1 MNALL
6 EFNARPV
13 PPSEVA
19 RSFIPPE
26 RHFAALLTRNHTLIM
41 GPRGSGKTTLLK
53 MLTVRALRNWSH
65 PKAAD
70 YAQQIGFNAVFIPA
84 DVAWGKQIE
93 ALEQTSENSHRKE
106 AAFVLHTLRALIHAM
121 REAVELSRK
130 GSPAHLQHLA
140 VPMSSSQEEDVVR
153 LITQRLKI
161 RPVINSLLGVEN
173 ALESLLD
180 EINSGESD
188 QSFTVETLPSKV
200 SIVVSAFNG
209 TAGDDDRRWALLFD
223 EMEIAP
229 TRIKS
234 FLLSSIRSFDERV
247 IIKLALAPYM
257 EDASFERTPT
267 SPQPLH
273 DYQTVQLTYPNK
285 EDANQ
290 FSVELFQSTFL
301 RLGYE
306 VNSLANV
313 FATPPGGTGFGR
325 RGTGKRR
332 DLPPEFI
339 SLAEKDDTFRAYV
352 KERGLLSGNY
362 NFNEINV
369 AQDIRK
375 VLPIVIAR
383 DYYIRKFEKNHASF
397 NRSRKSH
404 ALYAGYP
411 SIVDITEGNPRA
423 ILTLVTPL
431 VHDLNL
437 SLSVG
442 EQPRKIS
449 SALQSQAIRRVE
461 LLLTSLL
468 QVIPLDFGG
477 FEPGKGLLDFIDKI
491 GRSFED
497 RLIRH
502 PFRTDYVGTF
512 VLDENV
518 SRAIVSAVGKALN
531 AGAIIHVPYPESGPD
546 ILLRGLIGQRFRL
559 SYSLAPRYRLLLTLG
574 DRVSLSK
581 LLWEERGVSLK
592 GNQTSLFEGIDDQ

>member
-65 PKAAD
+65 PKSAE
-70 YAQQIGFNAVFIPA
+70 YARQIGFNAVFIPA
-84 DVAWGKQIE
+84 DVAWGKQID
-93 ALEQTSENSHRKE
+93 ALEQTGEGSHRKE

-121 REAVELSRK
+121 REAVELGRR
-130 GSPAHLQHLA
+130 GPPAHLEHLA
-140 VPMSSSQEEDVVR
+140 VAIDSVQEESVVR
-153 LITQRLKI
+153 LITQPLKI
-161 RPVINSLLGVEN
+161 TPVINSLLGVEN

-188 QSFTVETLPSKV
+188 QTFTVETLPSKV
-200 SIVVSAFNG
+200 SIIVSAFNG
-209 TAGDDDRRWALLFD
+209 ISGDDDRRWALLFD

-229 TRIKS
+229 ARIKS
-234 FLLSSIRSFDERV
+234 FLLSSIRSFDERI

-257 EDASFERTPT
+257 ADASFERTPT

-273 DYQTVQLTYPNK
+273 DYQTIQLTYPNK
-285 EDANQ
+285 EDSIQ
-290 FSVELFQSTFL
+290 FSVELFLSTFL

-306 VNSLANV
+306 VKSLSDV
-313 FATPPGGTGFGR
+313 FAMPPGGTGFGR
-325 RGTGKRR
+325 RGSTKRR
-332 DLPPEFI
+332 ELPQEFL
-339 SLAEKDDTFRAYV
+339 SLAEKDETFRIYLD
-352 KERGLLSGNY
+352 ERGLLSKKY
-362 NFNEINV
+362 SFTEANV

-375 VLPIVIAR
+375 VLPIVVSR
-383 DYYIRKFEKNHASF
+383 DYYIRRFERNHASF

-404 ALYAGYP
+404 VLYAGFP
-411 SIVDITEGNPRA
+411 SIVEVTEGNPRA

-431 VHDLNL
+431 VHDLNR
-437 SLSVG
+437 SFKSG

-449 SALQSQAIRRVE
+449 SALQSQALRRVE

-468 QVIPLDFGG
+468 QVIPLDFGS
-477 FEPGKGLLDFIDKI
+477 FEPGKGLLDFVDQI

-497 RLIRH
+497 RLIRQ

-512 VLDENV
+512 VLDEHV
-518 SRAIVSAVGKALN
+518 SNSIVGAVGKALN
-531 AGAIIHVPYPESGPD
+531 AGAIIHVPFPDSGPD

-581 LLWEERGVSLK
+581 LLWEARRVSVMED
-592 GNQTSLFEGIDDQ
+592 QSSLFDGVASQ

>member
-1 MNALL
+1 MSALL

-65 PKAAD
+65 AKAAE
-70 YAQQIGFNAVFIPA
+70 YGRQVGFNAVFIPA

-93 ALEQTSENSHRKE
+93 ALEQTSESGHRKE

-121 REAVELSRK
+121 REAVELGRT
-130 GSPAHLQHLA
+130 GAPAHLQHLA
-140 VPMSSSQEEDVVR
+140 ASLDSTQEEDVVR

-161 RPVINSLLGVEN
+161 APVINSLLGVEN

-180 EINSGESD
+180 EINSGDSD
-188 QSFTVETLPSKV
+188 QAFTVETLPSKISV
-200 SIVVSAFNG
+200 IISAFNG
-209 TAGDDDRRWALLFD
+209 VSGNDDRRWALLFD

-229 TRIKS
+229 ARIKS
-234 FLLSSIRSFDERV
+234 FLLSSIRSFDERI

-257 EDASFERTPT
+257 ADASFERTPT

-273 DYQTVQLTYPNK
+273 DYQTIQLTYPNK
-285 EDANQ
+285 EDSIQ
-290 FSVELFQSTFL
+290 FSVELFLSTFL

-306 VNSLANV
+306 VKSLADV
-313 FATPPGGTGFGR
+313 FSMPPGGTGFGR
-325 RGTGKRR
+325 RGAAKRR
-332 DLPPEFI
+332 ELPKEFL
-339 SLAEKDDTFRAYV
+339 SLSEKDDTFHSYLS
-352 KERGLLSGNY
+352 ERGLLSNRY
-362 NFNEINV
+362 NFTETKV

-383 DYYIRKFEKNHASF
+383 DYYIRKFERGHASF

-404 ALYAGYP
+404 VLYAGFP
-411 SIVDITEGNPRA
+411 SIVDVTEGNPRA

-431 VHDLNL
+431 VHDLNH
-437 SLSVG
+437 SFRSG
-442 EQPRKIS
+442 EQPEKIS
-449 SALQSQAIRRVE
+449 SALQSQALRRVE

-468 QVIPLDFGG
+468 QVIPLDYGG
-477 FEPGKGLLDFIDKI
+477 FEPGKGLLDFVDQI

-497 RLIRH
+497 RLIRQ

-512 VLDENV
+512 TVDENV
-518 SRAIVSAVGKALN
+518 NNAIVSAVGKALN
-531 AGAIIHVPYPESGPD
+531 AGAIIHVPYAESGPD
-546 ILLRGLIGQRFRL
+546 SLLRGIVGQRFRL

-581 LLWEERGVSLK
+581 LLWETRRVSVSAE
-592 GNQTSLFEGIDDQ
+592 QSSLFEEVEDK

>member
-1 MNALL
+1 MTVLL

-26 RHFAALLTRNHTLIM
+26 RHFAALLTRNHTLIL

-53 MLTVRALRNWSH
+53 MLTVRALRNWAH
-65 PKAAD
+65 AKAEG
-70 YAQQIGFNAVFIPA
+70 YARQIGFNAVFIPA

-93 ALEQTSENSHRKE
+93 ALEQGSENANRKE

-121 REAVELSRK
+121 REAVDLARA
-130 GSPAHLQHLA
+130 GAPPHLQHLA
-140 VPMSSSQEEDVVR
+140 VSLSASQEEGVVR
-153 LITQRLKI
+153 LITGRLKI

-188 QSFTVETLPSKV
+188 QAFTVETLPSKV
-200 SIVVSAFNG
+200 SIIVSAFNG

-234 FLLSSIRSFDERV
+234 FLLSSIRSFDERI
-247 IIKLALAPYM
+247 IIKLALAPFM
-257 EDASFERTPT
+257 EDAGFERTPT

-273 DYQTVQLTYPNK
+273 DYQTIQLTYPNK
-285 EDANQ
+285 EDAHQ
-290 FSVELFQSTFL
+290 FSNELFLSTFL

-306 VNSLANV
+306 VSSLSSV
-313 FATPPGGTGFGR
+313 FALPPGGTGFGR
-325 RGTGKRR
+325 RGTTKRR
-332 DLPPEFI
+332 DLPPEFL
-339 SLAEKDDTFRAYV
+339 SLAQKDESFRSYMN
-352 KERGLLSGNY
+352 ERGLTSQKY
-362 NFNEINV
+362 KFVEANV

-383 DYYIRKFEKNHASF
+383 DYYIRRYERNHASF
-397 NRSRKSH
+397 HRSRKSH
-404 ALYAGYP
+404 VLYAGYP
-411 SIVDITEGNPRA
+411 SIVDVTEGNPRA

-431 VHDLNL
+431 VQDLNR
-437 SLSVG
+437 SLKGGV
-442 EQPRKIS
+442 PRKIS
-449 SALQSQAIRRVE
+449 SALQSQAISRIE

-477 FEPGKGLLDFIDKI
+477 FEPGKGLLDFVDQI
-491 GRSFED
+491 GRAFEN
-497 RLIRH
+497 RLIRQ

-518 SRAIVSAVGKALN
+518 NRTIVSAVGKALN

-574 DRVSLSK
+574 DRLSLSK
-581 LLWEERGVSLK
+581 LLFEERGVSVK
-592 GNQTSLFEGIDDQ
+592 DDQTSLFEDIEEQ